1 MASKTSDVSV
11 VTSGTGRNKRTDYYK
26 TDVTTLADGS
36 VKTETFRTD
45 ASGNNAEKIRES
57 TTDKDGKT
65 TTELTSNAREEEKRA
80 FDDPNSQLSTSVNEQ
95 VGSVK
100 EELKNE
106 TVDPVSDQTF
116 DKASGGSGNTATT
129 TDQSGTTAISSSDVP
144 SDSGTRSE
152 FYDEVY
158 PEDLRTDDQDVI
170 KFTMLEYVPQD
181 FSTSTYGFSN
191 QARLEQRTSLGS
203 IILPAPGGLQDSNS
217 VEWSGQKMNALEA
230 AGAALALT
238 GIQQGFTDMFKEAQN
253 IANTISSNAGETKT
267 AIANAFAGAAVGV
280 GGQLLTRTTGA
291 VINPNLE
298 LLFQGPTLRQF
309 SFQFKL
315 SARNDKESARIVRI
329 LRFFKQGSAPQKS
342 NSHLFLKSPN
352 TFRIQYLHK
361 NTDNKFISRI
371 KECALQSVAVNYTPE
386 GNYATFDDGAM
397 VSYELTLGFSEL
409 EPIFNDD
416 YNEFDDTNIGY

>member
-45 ASGNNAEKIRES
+45 ANGNDSVKIRES

-65 TTELTSNAREEEKRA
+65 TTELTSNAREAEKRA
-80 FDDPNSQLSTSVNEQ
+80 LDDPNSQLSTSVNEQ
-95 VGSVK
+95 VSSVK
-100 EELKNE
+100 DELKEN

-116 DKASGGSGNTATT
+116 DKASGGSGNTAET
-129 TDQSGTTAISSSDVP
+129 TDQSGTTEISP
-144 SDSGTRSE
+144 SDIPTFEGTRGG

-158 PEDLRTDDQDVI
+158 PEDLRSDDQDVV

-181 FSTSTYGFSN
+181 FNTQNYGFSN
-191 QARLEQRTSLGS
+191 EARLNARTSLGS
-203 IILPAPGGLQDSNS
+203 VILPAPGGLQDSNS

-238 GIQQGFTDMFKEAQN
+238 GIQEGFSNMFQEAQN

-291 VINPNLE
+291 VINPNME
-298 LLFQGPTLRQF
+298 LLFQGPSLRQF

-315 SARNDKESARIVRI
+315 SARSDAESARIVRI

-342 NSHLFLKSPN
+342 SSNLFLKSPN

-361 NTDNKFISRI
+361 NEDNKFINRI

-397 VSYELTLGFSEL
+397 VSYELTLAFSEL